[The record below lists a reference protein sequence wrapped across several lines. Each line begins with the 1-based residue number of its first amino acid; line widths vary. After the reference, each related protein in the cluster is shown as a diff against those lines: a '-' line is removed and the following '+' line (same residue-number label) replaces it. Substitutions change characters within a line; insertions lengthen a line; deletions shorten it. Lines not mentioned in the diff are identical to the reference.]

1 MINTGPGGQ
10 CEEVDGCLRAPCF
23 PGVECTD
30 VKAPGEG
37 RECGLCPPLTTG
49 DGAICE
55 VTSQRTVEGKIKA
68 EVSSALSGSMLEMV
82 RDHLP
87 PNVTEDTAPVFAGA
101 SMNTTF
107 LGATPDTFASG
118 QIRFR
123 LVKAMASALSL
134 PQDRMRIRKV
144 EASGMQN
151 QDVGSSA
158 RKLLDTIMVPTTTI
172 SFDVLGDEEMVKAT
186 DLIGSDRPAMFSATG
201 VSKMLKQKLD
211 DAHESM
217 TMKNAIMGELEG
229 QISPVPA
236 LISYDS
242 RAIEEEYMS
251 VATCAVLQG
260 GSLSTDSSA
269 LDPCSAREA
278 RLTAERAKQISIV
291 TRTANTV
298 EMDRINLQDNLRDP
312 PKPPPSPPLPPTTTT
327 TTSTTAATTTKAPV
341 DSTTGVTTRSV
352 SETKKEKKKDDDD
365 NNTMIYI
372 IAIVVGLVALI
383 GVSSAYMFFKHR
395 DQPGK
400 SNSFRS
406 ASSRSMKSPSFNAA
420 FDVTEKDLA
429 PRLSAEDIQSHNF
442 IVPNEDKEI
451 DAATAIQ
458 RHYRGYSTRKRSAE
472 PEFDVQYVQ
481 GQDSFMD
488 DAFKTLNVS
497 PNASKE
503 EIWLSYTS
511 LMEKCQNQ
519 IEKAQKGKR
528 EDGTDSGTVD
538 AIISFMEAKM
548 QQIEMAK
555 QQLDDDVE
563 RARLALNRIDQ
574 AHRRAVA
581 DDAVDPSL
589 QSQRSGVLFRS
600 ESVDEGVRRH

>member
-1 MINTGPGGQ
+1 
-10 CEEVDGCLRAPCF
+10 
-23 PGVECTD
+23 
-30 VKAPGEG
+30 
-37 RECGLCPPLTTG
+37 
-49 DGAICE
+49 
-55 VTSQRTVEGKIKA
+55 
-68 EVSSALSGSMLEMV
+68 
-82 RDHLP
+82 
-87 PNVTEDTAPVFAGA
+87 
-101 SMNTTF
+101 
-107 LGATPDTFASG
+107 
-118 QIRFR
+118 
-123 LVKAMASALSL
+123 
-134 PQDRMRIRKV
+134 
-144 EASGMQN
+144 
-151 QDVGSSA
+151 
-158 RKLLDTIMVPTTTI
+158 
-172 SFDVLGDEEMVKAT
+172 
-186 DLIGSDRPAMFSATG
+186 
-201 VSKMLKQKLD
+201 
-211 DAHESM
+211 
-217 TMKNAIMGELEG
+217 
-229 QISPVPA
+229 
-236 LISYDS
+236 
-242 RAIEEEYMS
+242 
-251 VATCAVLQG
+251 
-260 GSLSTDSSA
+260 
-269 LDPCSAREA
+269 
-278 RLTAERAKQISIV
+278 
-291 TRTANTV
+291 
-298 EMDRINLQDNLRDP
+298 
-312 PKPPPSPPLPPTTTT
+312 
-327 TTSTTAATTTKAPV
+327 
-341 DSTTGVTTRSV
+341 VTTRSV
-352 SETKKEKKKDDDD
+352 SETTKEKKKDDDD

-400 SNSFRS
+400 SHSFRS

-519 IEKAQKGKR
+519 IEKAQKGKH